1 MNNYAVALVNYLGD
15 LGLQLKVV
23 RACGWQEALGT
34 AFPGYLKYL
43 SADAVLEETPAKA
56 KIEAANQDWEF
67 EVLKVA

>member
-1 MNNYAVALVNYLGD
+1 MNNYAVALINHLDD
-15 LGLQLKVV
+15 LGLRLKVV

-43 SADAVLEETPAKA
+43 SADAILEETPVKA
-56 KIEAANQDWEF
+56 KIEAASQDWEF